1 MKEVALVGFYDPTLP
16 AVANTTAQEIWVPNH
31 GYMVM
36 QEDLPRCT
44 RLFEIHKQDWFRRKE
59 LPTHEAYWKWLQELH
74 PFPIYMQEHIPEI
87 KNCVVYPF
95 KEVCE
100 DLFPHLLRQDPTGKL
115 IQEIYLTSTASF
127 MLALAIHEKFERV
140 WMYGIGMS
148 TGTEYAYQLP
158 GFTYMKGLAN
168 GRGIDTI
175 EQWESPINKALV
187 YAYDAIPM
195 IFKERLIELRDHYY
209 QKLVEANDKANEL
222 TEALNNGQSKDV
234 EATYAASDLRYAW
247 QGAVAMI
254 DELLKQDSEYLSRQ
268 ALEVKRRPFVTQA
281 DTFKANVN
289 MSMGKFF
296 SLPKNERKTQVGEKV
311 WKKYLDERASMH
323 ANAGAVQLLDNLVRE
338 SDMIRVDHEIVCTI
352 KDIGK

>member
-16 AVANTTAQEIWVPNH
+16 AVANTPAQEIWVPNH

-36 QEDLPRCT
+36 KDDLPRCT
-44 RLFEIHKQDWFRRKE
+44 RLFEIHPQDWFRRKE
-59 LPTHEAYWKWLQELH
+59 LPVHEEYWHWLQELH
-74 PFPIYMQEHIPEI
+74 PFPIYMQKPIPEI

-95 KEVCE
+95 REVCE
-100 DLFPHLLRQDPTGKL
+100 DLFPHLLRQDPTGQL
-115 IQEIYLTSTASF
+115 VRDIYLTSTASF

-140 WMYGIGMS
+140 WIYGIGMS

-195 IFKERLIELRDHYY
+195 ITKERLIELREHYY
-209 QKLVEANDKANEL
+209 KKLVEVNDYANEL
-222 TEALNNGQSKDV
+222 TEALNTGKSTNVDD
-234 EATYAASDLRYAW
+234 TYKASDLRYAW

-254 DELLKQDSEYLSRQ
+254 DELLNQDSEYMSRQ

-289 MSMGKFF
+289 MYMGKFF
-296 SLPKNERKTQVGEKV
+296 SIPQKERRGKEAAKLWQ
-311 WKKYLDERASMH
+311 KYMNERASMH
-323 ANAGAVQLLDNLVRE
+323 ANTGAVQLLDNLVHE
-338 SDMIRVDHEIVCTI
+338 SDMRKVDHEIVLTI
-352 KDIGK
+352 KDI